1 MLIRNSAKKINDKK
15 QDIKFEIDTRY
26 VEAQGGDKEL
36 GRKINRYEQAL
47 KIAKNKGIATSIGVD
62 SLSKESRSG
71 DLLYLQGY
79 WQLDSEVDRI
89 RFAIDKQEV
98 DADFEQ
104 QELERLKRR
113 TS

>member
-1 MLIRNSAKKINDKK
+1 M
-15 QDIKFEIDTRY
+15 
-26 VEAQGGDKEL
+26 
-36 GRKINRYEQAL
+36 
-47 KIAKNKGIATSIGVD
+47 
-62 SLSKESRSG
+62 
-71 DLLYLQGY
+71 YLQGY